1 MTRAIRDPALTGEQR
16 AMLAGDRGDGAA
28 LAMRVIVRL
37 ARALGADRLIPIDS
51 AHVDGCLFHGQVGID
66 LVERLI
72 AGGARTAVRATLN
85 VGSLDLLHPGVVRGE
100 PGERADARRLMDGYV
115 ALGAKP
121 TWTCAPYQLPERPA
135 YGRHVA
141 WAESNAIVFANSV
154 LGART
159 DRYGDFADICAAVTG
174 FAPLVGLHLD
184 ENRAGQD
191 LFDCSGVPAGT
202 FETDVAWAALGH
214 LVGRRSGTRVPV
226 LTGLPGGAD
235 EDRLKA
241 FGAAAASA
249 GGVALFHAVGLTP
262 EAPDAAT
269 AFRGRAAER
278 RFEVTAAD
286 LRAARDELTTAPDG
300 RLDAIS
306 VGTPHFSA
314 AEFRALAALLS
325 GGPPFDAGVE
335 FWISTSRAVLAEA
348 ERTGDA
354 AVCRRAGARILV
366 DTCTYIAPVL
376 RASARVVM
384 TNSAKWAWYAPTN
397 LGIDVVFASLAECV
411 LSARAGRVVRDPA
424 LWEAS

>member
-1 MTRAIRDPALTGEQR
+1 MTHSIADPALTGEQR
-16 AMLAGDRGDGAA
+16 AMLAGRHGDGVA

-37 ARALGADRLIPIDS
+37 ARALGADRLIPVDS

-72 AGGARTAVRATLN
+72 AGGARVAVPTTLN
-85 VGSLDLLHPGVVRGE
+85 VGSLDLLHPGVVRGTTA
-100 PGERADARRLMDGYV
+100 ERTDARRLMDGYV
-115 ALGAKP
+115 ALGAEP

-174 FAPLVGLHLD
+174 LAPRVGLHLD

-191 LFDCSGVPAGT
+191 LFDCSGVPAAT
-202 FETDVAWAALGH
+202 FESDVAWAALGH

-226 LTGLPGGAD
+226 LTGLRGAD

-262 EAPDAAT
+262 EAPDTAT

-286 LRAARDELTTAPDG
+286 LRAARDELTTASDDH
-300 RLDAIS
+300 LDAIS

-314 AEFRALAALLS
+314 AEFRALAALLT
-325 GGPPFDAGVE
+325 GGPPFDSGVE
-335 FWISTSRAVLAEA
+335 FWISTSRSVLTEA
-348 ERTGDA
+348 ERSGDA
-354 AVCRRAGARILV
+354 AICRAAGARILV

-376 RASARVVM
+376 RASARAVM

-397 LGIDVVFASLAECV
+397 LGIEVVFGSLAECV

-424 LWEAS
+424 LWAAS

>member
-1 MTRAIRDPALTGEQR
+1 MRQAVGDPELTAAQR
-16 AMLAGDRGDGAA
+16 EMLAGRRGDGAA

-37 ARALGADRLIPIDS
+37 ARALGADRLIPVDS

-72 AGGARTAVRATLN
+72 AGGARVAVPTTLN
-85 VGSLDLLHPGVVRGE
+85 VGSLDLLHPGVVRGDAA
-100 PGERADARRLMDGYV
+100 ERADARRLMDGYV
-115 ALGAKP
+115 ALGAEP
-121 TWTCAPYQLPERPA
+121 TWTCAPYQLRERPA

-174 FAPLVGLHLD
+174 SAPYVGLHRD
-184 ENRAGQD
+184 ENRAGQV
-191 LFDCSGVPAGT
+191 LFDCSRVPAGA
-202 FETDVAWAALGH
+202 FASDVAWAALGH

-226 LTGLPGGAD
+226 LTGLPGDAD

-262 EAPDAAT
+262 EAPDVAT
-269 AFRGRAAER
+269 AFGGRAAER
-278 RFEVTAAD
+278 RHEVTAAD
-286 LRAARDELTTAPDG
+286 LLAARDELTTAPDG

-306 VGTPHFSA
+306 VGTPHFSV
-314 AEFRALAALLS
+314 AEFRALAGLVAD
-325 GGPPFDAGVE
+325 GPPFDEDIE

-348 ERTGDA
+348 ERNGDA
-354 AVCRRAGARILV
+354 AACRRAGARILV

-376 RASARVVM
+376 RTSARVVM

-397 LGIDVVFASLAECV
+397 LGIDVVFASLPECV
-411 LSARAGRVVRDPA
+411 LSARAGRVVRDPG
-424 LWEAS
+424 LWRVS

>member
-115 ALGAKP
+115 ALGAEP

-241 FGAAAASA
+241 FGA
-249 GGVALFHAVGLTP
+249 
-262 EAPDAAT
+262 
-269 AFRGRAAER
+269 
-278 RFEVTAAD
+278 
-286 LRAARDELTTAPDG
+286 
-300 RLDAIS
+300 
-306 VGTPHFSA
+306 
-314 AEFRALAALLS
+314 
-325 GGPPFDAGVE
+325 
-335 FWISTSRAVLAEA
+335 
-348 ERTGDA
+348 
-354 AVCRRAGARILV
+354 
-366 DTCTYIAPVL
+366 
-376 RASARVVM
+376 
-384 TNSAKWAWYAPTN
+384 
-397 LGIDVVFASLAECV
+397 
-411 LSARAGRVVRDPA
+411 
-424 LWEAS
+424 

>member
-1 MTRAIRDPALTGEQR
+1 MRHAISDPVLTDAQR
-16 AMLAGDRGDGAA
+16 ATLDGRDGDGAA

-37 ARALGADRLIPIDS
+37 ARALGADRLIPVDS

-72 AGGARTAVRATLN
+72 AGGARVAVPTTLN
-85 VGSLDLLHPGVVRGE
+85 VGSLDLLHPGVVRGD

-115 ALGAKP
+115 ALGAEP
-121 TWTCAPYQLPERPA
+121 TWTCAPYQLRDRPA
-135 YGRHVA
+135 YGRNVA

-174 FAPLVGLHLD
+174 FAPRVGLHLD

-191 LFDCSGVPAGT
+191 LYDCSAVPAGT
-202 FETDVAWAALGH
+202 FDADIAWAALGH

-226 LTGLPGGAD
+226 LTGLPGETD

-241 FGAAAASA
+241 LGAAAASA

-269 AFRGRAAER
+269 AFQGRAAER

-314 AEFRALAALLS
+314 AEFRALAALLA
-325 GGPPFDAGVE
+325 GGPPFDDGIE
-335 FWISTSRAVLAEA
+335 FWISTSRGVLAEA

-354 AVCRRAGARILV
+354 AICRRAGARILV

-424 LWEAS
+424 LWAAS